1 MSLIHKGGRMVNQVE
16 DSEEKSD
23 SEEKIEIL
31 NDGVSIRI
39 GKNIYRI
46 DNTVVHDK
54 DWITLQEAAEKL
66 GIKER
71 QIKKKSAALSW
82 EKKYTRL
89 SGRLYGYVKK
99 AVVEAYLASITIHDL
114 KEEIQEANISPA
126 PETSSEPVIPKE
138 GEQKPLE
145 NNPKN
150 ELALKG
156 TEKEIYLAVID
167 RLGEKI
173 GETVQTAVGEK
184 ISTLINAQK
193 ETTEQLKTIETKYV
207 KSERD
212 VTLWKTSLIWLGGI
226 SIFIV
231 IAGGVFG
238 SRFLKSMEGLN
249 AQVINQ
255 QDENGKLKVE
265 LAAKE
270 AESNIYKDSLT
281 KAEAE
286 IKNTQPIAVNS
297 ASH

>member
-1 MSLIHKGGRMVNQVE
+1 MVNQVE

-23 SEEKIEIL
+23 PEEKIEVL

-54 DWITLQEAAEKL
+54 EWITLQEAAERL

-114 KEEIQEANISPA
+114 KEEIQEANISPT
-126 PETSSEPVIPKE
+126 PETASEPVVPKE

-156 TEKEIYLAVID
+156 AEKEIYLAVID

-226 SIFIV
+226 SVFIV

-255 QDENGKLKVE
+255 QDENNKLQVE

-270 AESNIYKDSLT
+270 AENNIYKDSLT

-286 IKNTQPIAVNS
+286 IKSTQPIAVNS
-297 ASH
+297 VSH

>member
-1 MSLIHKGGRMVNQVE
+1 MVNQVE
-16 DSEEKSD
+16 DSEEKAD
-23 SEEKIEIL
+23 PDEKIEVL

-54 DWITLQEAAEKL
+54 DWITLQEAAERL

-99 AVVEAYLASITIHDL
+99 AVVDAYLASITIHDL
-114 KEEIQEANISPA
+114 KEEIQEANISPIS
-126 PETSSEPVIPKE
+126 ETSSEPVIPKE

-184 ISTLINAQK
+184 ISTLITAQK

-212 VTLWKTSLIWLGGI
+212 VTLWRTSLIWLGGI
-226 SIFIV
+226 TVFIV
-231 IAGGVFG
+231 ITGVFFG

-249 AQVINQ
+249 TQVINQ
-255 QDENGKLKVE
+255 QDENDKLKVE

-270 AESNIYKDSLT
+270 AENNIYKDNLT

-286 IKNTQPIAVNS
+286 MKSNQPIAVNS
-297 ASH
+297 VSH

>member
-1 MSLIHKGGRMVNQVE
+1 MVNQVE

-23 SEEKIEIL
+23 LEEKIEVL

-114 KEEIQEANISPA
+114 KEEIQEANISPT
-126 PETSSEPVIPKE
+126 PETTSEQVIPKE
-138 GEQKPLE
+138 GEHKPLE

-150 ELALKG
+150 EVALKG
-156 TEKEIYLAVID
+156 AEKEIYLAVID

-207 KSERD
+207 KSEKD

-231 IAGGVFG
+231 VSGAFFG

-249 AQVINQ
+249 VQVINQ
-255 QDENGKLKVE
+255 QDENNKLQVE

-270 AESNIYKDSLT
+270 AENNIYKDSLT

-286 IKNTQPIAVNS
+286 IKSTQPVAINS
-297 ASH
+297 VSH

>member
-1 MSLIHKGGRMVNQVE
+1 MVNQVE

-23 SEEKIEIL
+23 PEEKIEVL

-54 DWITLQEAAEKL
+54 DWITLQEAAERL

-99 AVVEAYLASITIHDL
+99 AVVEAYLTSITIHDL
-114 KEEIQEANISPA
+114 KEEIQEANISPT
-126 PETSSEPVIPKE
+126 PETTSEQVIPKE

-156 TEKEIYLAVID
+156 AEKEIYLAVID

-184 ISTLINAQK
+184 ISTLISAQK

-255 QDENGKLKVE
+255 QNENDQLKVE

-270 AESNIYKDSLT
+270 AENNIYKDSLT
-281 KAEAE
+281 KAENE
-286 IKNTQPIAVNS
+286 IKSTQPIAVNS
-297 ASH
+297 VSH

>member
-1 MSLIHKGGRMVNQVE
+1 MVNQVE

-23 SEEKIEIL
+23 LEEKIEVL
-31 NDGVSIRI
+31 NDGASVKI

-114 KEEIQEANISPA
+114 KEEIQEANISPI
-126 PETSSEPVIPKE
+126 PETNSEQVIPKE
-138 GEQKPLE
+138 GDQKPIE
-145 NNPKN
+145 NNSKN
-150 ELALKG
+150 EVALKG
-156 TEKEIYLAVID
+156 AEKEIYLAVID

-184 ISTLINAQK
+184 ISTLITAQK

-226 SIFIV
+226 SVFIV
-231 IAGGVFG
+231 IVGGLFG
-238 SRFLKSMEGLN
+238 SRLLKSMEGLN

-255 QDENGKLKVE
+255 QDENDKLKVE

-270 AESNIYKDSLT
+270 AENNIYKDSLT

-286 IKNTQPIAVNS
+286 MKTAQPIAVNS
-297 ASH
+297 VSH